1 MKKLIGSVR
10 FWFYKPKN
18 EKTELN
24 QIEPKSKKITKNR
37 AKPGQT
43 EKTKPKPSQTE
54 KTKPNRFEPVFV
66 IKNQTE
72 TGRFEPISVRF
83 RFFYKKIKFW
93 FGYFFNKNR
102 TEPKMIT
109 LK

>member
-1 MKKLIGSVR
+1 LKKLIGSVR

-43 EKTKPKPSQTE
+43 EKTKP
-54 KTKPNRFEPVFV
+54 NR
-66 IKNQTE
+66 KNQAK
-72 TGRFEPISVRF
+72 PV
-83 RFFYKKIKFW
+83 
-93 FGYFFNKNR
+93 
-102 TEPKMIT
+102 
-109 LK
+109 